1 MDINDRAN
9 YFQEIHNAI
18 GSFYEINK
26 KKSVFTADQKTKC
39 TRFVVEKLSLD
50 KLIKCTVY
58 IVPGTNILFYDYL
71 VFKTYASDDNY
82 GMIYEYV
89 VLLIDEILKKYET
102 YEFHMNLKSF
112 TVSACH
118 RYYSLISSS
127 FEANEEKKKKLG
139 KLLIYNTPSV
149 VDQLK
154 TILYRY
160 IKDILPRTEFY
171 YTESDDKIK
180 QIMDLL

>member
-1 MDINDRAN
+1 MDVNDRTK
-9 YFQEIHNAI
+9 YFSEIHNAI
-18 GSFYEINK
+18 GSFYEINQK
-26 KKSVFTADQKTKC
+26 NSVFTSDQKKKC

-82 GMIYEYV
+82 V
-89 VLLIDEILKKYET
+89 VLYDYVISLIQEILTTYSS

-118 RYYSLISSS
+118 RYYSLITSS
-127 FEANEEKKKKLG
+127 FDANEENKKKMSKLI
-139 KLLIYNTPSV
+139 IYNTPGL

-154 TILYRY
+154 SILYRY

-171 YTESDDKIK
+171 YVDSDDRIK